1 VVFGGWSPRP
11 ASQSPGSNV
20 LGVDG
25 AANSVIDLDVG
36 SGPLSAG
43 LVQVAEPPGRS
54 AADRFARKVLRIRE
68 PAGDQDVH
76 NIFSSSI
83 ALSATRC
90 LLSYIVLPGLAL
102 MWGLLGL
109 GTLPLV
115 GPAIGVPIGV
125 LALVFD
131 VRAIRRFFQAD
142 HRWRWAAAALY
153 LTVMFMVAAL
163 VVRDIFRLA

>member
-1 VVFGGWSPRP
+1 
-11 ASQSPGSNV
+11 V
-20 LGVDG
+20 LSVDG
-25 AANSVIDLDVG
+25 AANSVIDLDVA
-36 SGPLSAG
+36 SAPPSAA
-43 LVQVAEPPGRS
+43 LVQVALPPRRS
-54 AADRFARKVLRIRE
+54 SADRFARKVLRIHE

-102 MWGLLGL
+102 VWGLLGL

-115 GPAIGVPIGV
+115 GPAIGVPVGV

-142 HRWRWAAAALY
+142 HRWRWAATALY
-153 LTVMFMVAAL
+153 LTVMVMVTAL
-163 VVRDIFRLA
+163 VVRDIVRLA

>member
-1 VVFGGWSPRP
+1 LS
-11 ASQSPGSNV
+11 
-20 LGVDG
+20 VDG
-25 AANSVIDLDVG
+25 ATNSVIDLEVV
-36 SGPLSAG
+36 SEPLSPG
-43 LVQVAEPPGRS
+43 LAQVDGPPRRG
-54 AADRFARKVLRIRE
+54 AADRFARRVLRLQE
-68 PAGDQDVH
+68 PGRDQDVH

-102 MWGLLGL
+102 VWGVLGL

-115 GPAIGVPIGV
+115 GPAIGVPVGV

-131 VRAIRRFFQAD
+131 VKAIRRFFQAD

-153 LTVMFMVAAL
+153 LTVMVMVAAL
-163 VVRDIFRLA
+163 VVRDIFRLV

>member
-1 VVFGGWSPRP
+1 L
-11 ASQSPGSNV
+11 A
-20 LGVDG
+20 VDG
-25 AANSVIDLDVG
+25 AANSVIDLEVG
-36 SGPLSAG
+36 SATLGPDLA
-43 LVQVAEPPGRS
+43 QVTGQTSRS
-54 AADRFARKVLRIRE
+54 AADRFARKVLRLRE
-68 PAGDQDVH
+68 PGGDQDVH

-102 MWGLLGL
+102 VWGAVGL

-115 GPAIGVPIGV
+115 GPAIGVPVGV
-125 LALVFD
+125 LALFFD
-131 VRAIRRFFQAD
+131 VKAIRRFFQAD

-153 LTVMFMVAAL
+153 LTVMVMVAAL

>member
-1 VVFGGWSPRP
+1 MLR
-11 ASQSPGSNV
+11 
-20 LGVDG
+20 VDG
-25 AANSVIDLDVG
+25 AANSVIDLDVA
-36 SGPLSAG
+36 SAPPSAA
-43 LVQVAEPPGRS
+43 LAQVAEPPRRS
-54 AADRFARKVLRIRE
+54 SADRFARKVLRVQE
-68 PAGDQDVH
+68 PGCDQDVH

-102 MWGLLGL
+102 VWGFLGL

-131 VRAIRRFFQAD
+131 VRAIRRFFRAD

-153 LTVMFMVAAL
+153 LTVMVMVAAL
-163 VVRDIFRLA
+163 VVRDIVRLV

>member
-1 VVFGGWSPRP
+1 LR
-11 ASQSPGSNV
+11 
-20 LGVDG
+20 VDG
-25 AANSVIDLDVG
+25 AANSVIDLDVA
-36 SGPLSAG
+36 STSPSAA
-43 LVQVAEPPGRS
+43 LVQVAEPPRRTS
-54 AADRFARKVLRIRE
+54 ADRFARKVLRVQE
-68 PAGDQDVH
+68 PGGDQDVH

-102 MWGLLGL
+102 VWGFLGL

-131 VRAIRRFFQAD
+131 VRAIRRFFRAD

-153 LTVMFMVAAL
+153 LTVMVMVAAL
-163 VVRDIFRLA
+163 VVRDIVRLV